1 MEGKDELQQR
11 VIADSAREEELR
23 QHREKEEERR
33 EEERLQREREEERRR
48 RQEQDRQQSDQPKT
62 LSLISCYG
70 ASTHAATNAVAADCC
85 SIQQF
90 DYVCSS
96 TPPRRPAHL
105 T

>member
-70 ASTHAATNAVAADCC
+70 ASPHAATNAVAADCAV
-85 SIQQF
+85 F
-90 DYVCSS
+90 NSS
-96 TPPRRPAHL
+96 TTFAAAPLHAVQRI
-105 T
+105 